1 MKTERIQNERQQAL
15 EKMGI
20 SVQDSGIKVEKNKY
34 YLVNLNAD
42 PYLNELLVYYL
53 KDVTVVGASNNSS
66 GMEPDIQLSGLGI
79 QPEHCIITIEDNGL
93 FLEPLANARSCVNG
107 SPVSEKTQLRHG
119 DRIVWGN
126 HHYFRVNCPRSI
138 CKLLFFSALNSI
150 LIIIVH
156 TAASEPQTPA
166 QNIDYN
172 FARDELMTNELSNDP
187 IQTAIARL
195 EKQHEE
201 DKQGEH
207 KLR

>member
-138 CKLLFFSALNSI
+138 CKLLFLV
-150 LIIIVH
+150 L
-156 TAASEPQTPA
+156 
-166 QNIDYN
+166 
-172 FARDELMTNELSNDP
+172 
-187 IQTAIARL
+187 
-195 EKQHEE
+195 
-201 DKQGEH
+201 
-207 KLR
+207 